1 MANEIED
8 ELKGYNPP
16 ATQKEEI
23 LEFLK
28 REEIKTM
35 QKDVA
40 RLRETEAEKERRKI
54 VTLKPEE
61 EVRIEKEEPEKLKE
75 EGERGREIE
84 ELKEEEEEEKK
95 RMEEEKLEE
104 REREEEERKK
114 IAEEIE
120 KRRREEVIKREEEKK
135 RKILISKEERE
146 KLEEREEEI
155 KKEVSDLFFKKQ
167 PLETKKSELLKEI
180 EEFKIQVEPILVR
193 EKKIEERKREIEEKE
208 KGVVSPG
215 KKAKIEKERWQ
226 IDKER
231 REVEEEKWKIE
242 EKIEGVKK
250 EIKQVEL
257 EFEAILKRGGDLEE
271 ERKRIIQRKKEIELE
286 KEKVQ
291 LEKKISE
298 LIKEREPFEIKKE
311 NLISKR
317 GQIEAELQKCLREE
331 KETEEVIRVMEEKE
345 RLAAQPK
352 EKREMEKQRWGVDK
366 DREAIEKKKWDLEK
380 EKKELGL
387 QLKNVEE
394 DYQKILGRENQIR
407 ERIKEINRQLG
418 IGPEEVKE
426 DGEEIEEEIEEKKI
440 EEIKKVGEERIAT
453 LKTEEKPRPAPP
465 PPPPAPAPVPP
476 IRPQIPPTPLREEEK
491 KIPFDTLVPKPPAI
505 RPSFFQKVLVRGVVL
520 FLCLLLLGF
529 FYWFFEMKK
538 PVEEKIIPPAEEKV
552 LPPVEE
558 KPEIMIPPPLIPIQA
573 IRTPEISEIKEIPEI
588 FNQLMKEELP
598 QGSFARIAIKNLS
611 ENRLVSLEE
620 VSTAFQIEVP
630 EEIYQKLEPNYTL
643 TIFAQK
649 QGERV
654 ALIAEV
660 KEAEGL
666 LELLKNWEKKIKE
679 EGVFISGQK
688 ISTLVSYFKSASYQ
702 NVNFRYLTISK
713 EDSGICYAWFDDYFV
728 VTTSFESMKKIIEE
742 LTFEKKLGQL
752 FIIGF
757 EGKTVTPEL
766 ENFFKKYKPGGVLLL
781 SKNIE
786 DREQLKN
793 LISGLQEIS
802 LRETGLPLFAAVD
815 QEGGLISRIDFAS
828 EKTPQSE
835 IENLELAYQ
844 IGLKRAEELKELG
857 VNLNLAPL
865 LDFAQEGDFL
875 FSRSFQKDSSQI
887 GILAKSLISGQ
898 EAGGILTAIKHFP
911 GYGQISFNP
920 EEELAT
926 LEKIP
931 EISQFKKVMEVKPEM
946 VMVSNAIY
954 KEIDSSLPFTFSP
967 IAIQFLK
974 NNLGS
979 KILILTD
986 DLSQNS
992 LLNKFSLKEIVT
1004 KPILA
1009 GVDILIFSGWRLSVE
1024 QGLDEF
1030 LKAFR
1035 NGEISKEKIDK
1046 AISRVTQ
1053 LKQVL
1058 IK

>member
-1 MANEIED
+1 MVNEIEG

-16 ATQKEEI
+16 ATQKEET

-75 EGERGREIE
+75 GEEREKEIE
-84 ELKEEEEEEKK
+84 ELKKEEEEEKK

-135 RKILISKEERE
+135 RKILISKEEGE

-155 KKEVSDLFFKKQ
+155 KKEVSDLFLKKQ

-193 EKKIEERKREIEEKE
+193 EKKIEERKREIEGKE

-250 EIKQVEL
+250 EIKKVEL

-311 NLISKR
+311 NLILKR

-331 KETEEVIRVMEEKE
+331 KETEEVIKVMEEKE

-352 EKREMEKQRWGVDK
+352 EKREMEKERWGVDK
-366 DREAIEKKKWDLEK
+366 DREVIEKKKWDLEK

-394 DYQKILGRENQIR
+394 DYQKILSRENQIR
-407 ERIKEINRQLG
+407 ERIKEINRQLE
-418 IGPEEVKE
+418 IGPEEIKE
-426 DGEEIEEEIEEKKI
+426 DGEEIEEEIGEKKI
-440 EEIKKVGEERIAT
+440 EEIKKVEEERIAT
-453 LKTEEKPRPAPP
+453 LKTEEKPRPT
-465 PPPPAPAPVPP
+465 PPPPAPAPP
-476 IRPQIPPTPLREEEK
+476 IRPQIPPIPLREEEK
-491 KIPFDTLVPKPPAI
+491 KIPFETLIPKPPDI
-505 RPSFFQKVLVRGVVL
+505 RSSFFQKVLVRGVVL
-520 FLCLLLLGF
+520 LLCLLLLGF
-529 FYWFFEMKK
+529 FYWFFEVRK

-552 LPPVEE
+552 LPPVEG
-558 KPEIMIPPPLIPIQA
+558 KPEIMIPPPLIPMQA

-588 FNQLMKEELP
+588 FNRLMKEELP
-598 QGSFARIAIKNLS
+598 QGSFTQIAIKNLS

-630 EEIYQKLEPNYTL
+630 EEIYQKLEPNYTF

-660 KEAEGL
+660 KETEGL

-688 ISTLVSYFKSASYQ
+688 ISTQVSYFKSASYQ

-752 FIIGF
+752 FIVGF

-793 LISGLQEIS
+793 LISDLQNIS
-802 LRETGLPLFAAVD
+802 LKETGLSLFVAID
-815 QEGGLISRIDFAS
+815 QEDGLISRIDFAS
-828 EKTPQSE
+828 EKTLQSE

-898 EAGGILTAIKHFP
+898 KAGGILTAIKHFP

-954 KEIDSSLPFTFSP
+954 KEIDPSLPFTFSP

-979 KILILTD
+979 EILIISD
-986 DLSQNS
+986 DLAQNS

-1004 KPILA
+1004 KPIVA
-1009 GVDILIFSGWRLSVE
+1009 GVDILIFSGWRLPVE

-1053 LKQVL
+1053 LKQIL
-1058 IK
+1058 TK